1 MRSTRRA
8 AAIAASLLLLLGAC
22 STDDGDDDDPSA
34 AETTAETDDDTASGT
49 ADEGDETDDDADD
62 DGDGGSGGGDVVTG
76 PGVTDD
82 TITIGVLTDLSGP
95 FAAGAQLQV
104 QIYNSYWPTQEV
116 CGRSVEVQVQDH
128 GYDPQQAVSLYR
140 SMEPDIAALQQL
152 LGSPMIAALL
162 PTLEEDSMFAGGMGW
177 SSVVLPSE
185 IAQLPGAPYAI
196 EAANAVDYLVEEM
209 GLAEGD
215 VIGHLYFDGDFG
227 GDSLAG
233 AEYAAEQYGIEVT
246 EQVIT
251 PADQD
256 MSSQAAAFQ
265 QAGVSAVIIGAA
277 PGQLGSFAGV
287 AQSIGLDVPIFTN
300 TPAWNPTLLD
310 GESADALV
318 ANAYQVM
325 SIAPYGKDAPGVAA
339 ARDLYESET
348 PDGLKDWGVTLGY
361 IQAELLKAALDA
373 ACEAGDL
380 SREGIVAGMRSLS
393 DLELDGLMSSALSY
407 DEVGQPPTRMVHIT
421 KVNPDV
427 DGGLEVL
434 TTYEGPSAQSY
445 EY

>member
-1 MRSTRRA
+1 MRATHRA
-8 AAIAASLLLLLGAC
+8 AAIAASFLLLLGAC
-22 STDDGDDDDPSA
+22 STDEGDDDEPSA
-34 AETTAETDDDTASGT
+34 AEETEADESSEDTSDDDAGTDDTTAEEGDDTGA
-49 ADEGDETDDDADD
+49 AE
-62 DGDGGSGGGDVVTG
+62 VVTG
-76 PGVTDD
+76 PGITDD

-95 FAAGAQLQV
+95 FAASAQLQV

-116 CGRSVEVQVQDH
+116 CGRSVEVVVQDH

-152 LGSPMIAALL
+152 LGSPIIAALL
-162 PTLEEDSMFAGGMGW
+162 PTLGEDSMYAGGMGW

-185 IAQLPGAPYAI
+185 IAQMPGSPYAI
-196 EAANAVDYLVEEM
+196 EAASAVDYLVAEM
-209 GLAEGD
+209 GLGEGD

-233 AEYAAEQYGIEVT
+233 AEYAAGEYGIEIT

-277 PGQLGSFAGV
+277 PAQLGSFAGV

-325 SIAPYGKDAPGVAA
+325 SIAPYGKDAPGAQA
-339 ARDLYESET
+339 ARDLYEAET
-348 PDGLKDWGVTLGY
+348 PDGLQDWGVTLGY
-361 IQAELLKAALDA
+361 IQAELLKASLDA

-393 DLELDGLMSSALSY
+393 DLELDGLMAGPLSY
-407 DEVGQPPTRMVHIT
+407 DEVGQPPSRAVHIT

-427 DGGLEVL
+427 PGGLEII
-434 TTYEGPSAQSY
+434 TSFEGETAASY